1 MRYRLFL
8 WHDPFWRYLMSR
20 LKVSQVGIYVCKF
33 VYEHLRLALFLP
45 RTQFH
50 CRQSW
55 ICFKLNKI
63 TKRSWQ
69 RLGMEILPTKDT
81 QKQGED
87 FKESKS
93 VDPPPYEESNISLW
107 VESLWELKNKLR
119 LAFLYLFL
127 TSWNLFLPSYSK
139 KNFMPSFRLSVQIS
153 PEMNSICSA

>member
-1 MRYRLFL
+1 MVWSTLYVYL
-8 WHDPFWRYLMSR
+8 W
-20 LKVSQVGIYVCKF
+20 F
-33 VYEHLRLALFLP
+33 VYEYLRLALFSP

-69 RLGMEILPTKDT
+69 RLEMEILPTKDT

-107 VESLWELKNKLR
+107 VESLYELKKQAYLSNLVPI
-119 LAFLYLFL
+119 YELFL
-127 TSWNLFLPSYSK
+127 LSHEKNRFYLYFLFCVELIDSNTYE
-139 KNFMPSFRLSVQIS
+139 NFSLNGQHYLTQYFLHS
-153 PEMNSICSA
+153 E